1 MNKII
6 LLHERFQGLYLPLST
21 ESPLRLISHKCT
33 FLRRTQI
40 IWNLLIELMND
51 SPPSYPFLLYKKTAQ
66 GKCSINLDMTNSA
79 LRRQGQRQSSAQL
92 SSERSC
98 FKKSISRA
106 HGGGLAGWGDTA
118 WGSPTYST
126 ALKKVPH
133 VGQISNKF
141 KIEQALLR
149 EGVPTDAGFCYQ
161 KSIYISL
168 QP

>member
-1 MNKII
+1 MEEG
-6 LLHERFQGLYLPLST
+6 LQDGVTLHG
-21 ESPLRLISHKCT
+21 
-33 FLRRTQI
+33 
-40 IWNLLIELMND
+40 
-51 SPPSYPFLLYKKTAQ
+51 
-66 GKCSINLDMTNSA
+66 
-79 LRRQGQRQSSAQL
+79 
-92 SSERSC
+92 
-98 FKKSISRA
+98 
-106 HGGGLAGWGDTA
+106 
-118 WGSPTYST
+118 GSPTYST